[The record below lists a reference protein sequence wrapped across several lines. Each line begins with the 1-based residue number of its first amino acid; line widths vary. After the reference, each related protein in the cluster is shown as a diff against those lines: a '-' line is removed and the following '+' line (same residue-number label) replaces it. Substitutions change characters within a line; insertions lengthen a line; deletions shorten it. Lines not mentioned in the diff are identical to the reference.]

1 MTRTILPLFCALLAL
16 PALHAQ
22 QVYPFAH
29 HGKWG
34 VVDEKGKVTMRP
46 ALDTIG
52 FFTPYGSTLQQPLA
66 VANKGGKA
74 GLITPAGAWVLKPVA
89 EQISYD
95 LIQKQPLRWATVG
108 GKYGL
113 LDVGGKKVKW
123 LTKCVFDEV
132 GYFEQGKIPL
142 VRVRQ
147 GSGWGVLNA
156 AGKLIVPCTNE
167 AVEIFPGSEEGMH
180 IRITNKDQVTRI
192 ADDGTPLVEASED
205 DLQFVEEIWEGT
217 VMEAPGYSAPV
228 EYRTRVAT
236 AGNGLTEVLLESR
249 KGQTDWQV
257 LKRVPVPAGCEVAH
271 VEHQSQKIF
280 YISVTR
286 AGKFGFL
293 GDTGSF
299 VTEPI
304 YDSISWIKHPES
316 HYAPI
321 ALLHFGDRVGAAN
334 SDGRQILST
343 AFTKISTWNDWLIVH
358 TPNGYQGLAKPSG
371 EVYLPAGWKE

>member
-1 MTRTILPLFCALLAL
+1 MTRTILTLFSNLLAL
-16 PALHAQ
+16 SVLQAQ

-52 FFTPYGSTLQQPLA
+52 FFTPDGSDLHQPLA

-74 GLITPAGAWVLKPVA
+74 GLITPTGVWVLKPVA
-89 EQISYD
+89 EHISYD
-95 LIQKQPLRWATVG
+95 LIQKQALRWATVG

-123 LTKCVFDEV
+123 LTKPVFDEV
-132 GYFEQGKIPL
+132 GYFEQGKIPI

-167 AVEIFPGSEEGMH
+167 EVEIFPGSEEGLH

-217 VMEAPGYSAPV
+217 VVEAPGSSAPV
-228 EYRTRVAT
+228 EYRTQVVV

-249 KGQTDWQV
+249 KGQMDWQV
-257 LKRVPVPAGCEVAH
+257 LKRVPVPTGCEVAH
-271 VEHQSQKIF
+271 VEQQYQKII
-280 YISVTR
+280 YISVAR

-304 YDSISWIKHPES
+304 YDSISWIKHPKS
-316 HYAPI
+316 YNAPI
-321 ALLHFGDRVGAAN
+321 ALLHLGDHVGAAD
-334 SDGRQILST
+334 SGGRQLLSPT
-343 AFTKISTWNDWLIVH
+343 FTKIRTWNSWLIVH

-371 EVYLPAGWKE
+371 EVYLPAEWKE

>member
-1 MTRTILPLFCALLAL
+1 MTRTILTLFSTLLAL
-16 PALHAQ
+16 PPLHAQ

-34 VVDEKGKVTMRP
+34 VVDEKGKVTMQP

-52 FFTPYGSTLQQPLA
+52 FFTPDGTDLHQPLA

-74 GLITPAGAWVLKPVA
+74 GLITTTGTWVLKPVA
-89 EQISYD
+89 EHISYD
-95 LIQKQPLRWATVG
+95 LVMQQPLRWATVG
-108 GKYGL
+108 GKHGL

-123 LTKCVFDEV
+123 LTKPVFDEV
-132 GYFEQGKIPL
+132 GYFEQCKIPI
-142 VRVRQ
+142 VKVRQ

-156 AGKLIVPCTNE
+156 AGKLIVPCANE
-167 AVEIFPGSEEGMH
+167 EVEIFPGYEQGRH
-180 IRITNKDQVTRI
+180 IRITNKGQVTRV
-192 ADDGTPLVEASED
+192 ADDGTPVVEVSED
-205 DLQFVEEIWEGT
+205 DLQFIEEMWGGT
-217 VMEAPGYSAPV
+217 VVEAPGSSAPV
-228 EYRTRVAT
+228 EYRTRVA
-236 AGNGLTEVLLESR
+236 ASGNGLTEVLLESR

-271 VEHQSQKIF
+271 VEQQYHKIS
-280 YISVTR
+280 YILITR

-293 GDTGSF
+293 GDTGNL

-304 YDSISWIKHPES
+304 YDSISWIKHPKS
-316 HYAPI
+316 YNAPI
-321 ALLHFGDRVGAAN
+321 ALLHLGDRVGAAD
-334 SDGRQILST
+334 SGGRQILSPN
-343 AFTKISTWNDWLIVH
+343 FTKISTWNSWLLVY